1 MHQPDGPYAMFWTM
15 RTRWSF
21 LALAAVGVTA
31 AQSPIDSP
39 TFHTDRQRTG
49 WRSHETVLTPDNV
62 SRGAFGPLWNSPPLD
77 AVTINGSS
85 YPAHLYASPLYAD
98 RVSIASAKYTGAFSV
113 VFAATSNGYVYAVSA
128 FATGG
133 VPAGTILWSARLGTA
148 SIVRILDGGM
158 PLGILSTP
166 IIDLEAS
173 PPRLYAASDD
183 VELGWQVFALDV
195 SSGAILPGWP
205 LQINDDTLAL
215 INENGPTVFQ
225 NASAMSQRGAL
236 NLSPDGSLLYVPF
249 GAYGDGGA
257 GWMVAV
263 DTATPALAS
272 AFAGGPSGVDFANAG
287 MWESGGAAID
297 AAGSVYVTTGN
308 GTLNNETTPGY
319 WGQSVLAWNPGLP
332 LQLTGTYIP
341 WNYCQMDAADID
353 LSGGSVMV
361 IPSLRSTGTTTPD
374 LIAFGG
380 KQGNI
385 YLVDRDNMPGSL
397 AARPGCGSDA
407 SLDSSLLAPGDQPQF
422 GTRGP
427 LNVFGPYSDALSNT
441 DYAKSR
447 STPAYFQAADGTSYL
462 FATGSSK
469 VSATSILT
477 VPPCIARIKI
487 VASRDQPAYVA
498 VDAYENTLSLLSP
511 GSPVITSDG
520 SSNAILWILTANV
533 LRSQSMV
540 DPSAP
545 RPILY
550 ALDPFTFEILWQ
562 STPEQ
567 LNVGGKYNTPAIARG
582 VVFVGT
588 DRIQA
593 FGLMT
598 QPD

>member
-1 MHQPDGPYAMFWTM
+1 MHQPDGAYAMFWAM

-49 WRSHETVLTPDNV
+49 WRSNETVLTPDNV
-62 SRGAFGPLWNSPPLD
+62 SRGAFGLLWNSPPLD
-77 AVTINGSS
+77 TVTIKGTI

-98 RVSIASAKYTGAFSV
+98 RVSIATAKYTGAFSV
-113 VFAATSNGYVYAVSA
+113 VFAATSNGYVYALSA
-128 FATGG
+128 FAAGG

-166 IIDLEAS
+166 VIDLEAS

-183 VELGWQVFALDV
+183 VERGWQVYALDV

-205 LQINDDTLAL
+205 LPINDDTLAP
-215 INENGPTVFQ
+215 INQNGPTVFQ
-225 NASAMSQRGAL
+225 DASAMSQRGAL
-236 NLSPDGSLLYVPF
+236 NLSRDGSLLYVPF

-272 AFAGGPSGVDFANAG
+272 AFAGGPSSVDLANAG
-287 MWESGGAAID
+287 MWESGGPAID
-297 AAGSVYVTTGN
+297 AAGRVYVTTGN
-308 GTLNNETTPGY
+308 GTLDNETTPGY

-332 LQLTGTYIP
+332 LQLAGTYVP
-341 WNYCQMDAADID
+341 WNYCQMDDADID
-353 LSGGSVMV
+353 LSGGSVVV
-361 IPSLRSTGTTTPD
+361 IPSLRSTGTTTPN

-397 AARPGCGSDA
+397 TARPGCGSDA
-407 SLDSSLLAPGDQPQF
+407 SLDASLLPPGDQPQF

-447 STPAYFQAADGTSYL
+447 STPAYFRAADGTSYL

-469 VSATSILT
+469 VSETSIMT

-520 SSNAILWILTANV
+520 SSNAILWVLTANV

-598 QPD
+598 Q